1 MSEDVQVRTKH
12 QVDKKKNIV
21 SLKINTETKRI
32 DQIQTENQRKFA
44 KRNRQ
49 KKQQTNTTETA
60 GNDGEGNKSKPTA
73 DWMWP
78 MKMRRKGENPAKVT
92 EASGWW
98 NTG

>member
-1 MSEDVQVRTKH
+1 M
-12 QVDKKKNIV
+12 
-21 SLKINTETKRI
+21 
-32 DQIQTENQRKFA
+32 
-44 KRNRQ
+44 
-49 KKQQTNTTETA
+49 ETA

-78 MKMRRKGENPAKVT
+78 MKIRRKGENPAKVT